1 MGIVLAMLLSL
12 WLILQSP
19 IVQTFVAKKI
29 AARLSEKLHAEI
41 SVRGV
46 SIAFFNKVVLK
57 DILVRDQKQDSLL
70 FVHRLVAG
78 IDSFSIKKRYV
89 AIGHLRLDGT
99 YLNVYPDSAGRYNY
113 QFLAD
118 RFTPTDSVKLQDT
131 ASFDFRMNRFDFDDA
146 RISYAYRDS
155 LGNHQLTLNNIAL
168 GISGVKIHSQDIA
181 FDVTNFQ
188 LVNPNDFRLEECSA
202 FFRATADSVSLTKLH
217 VKTSKSEISEA
228 NIRIDKSKL
237 GPNMNFRKLKM
248 DSELKKSS
256 ISLKEVGLF
265 LPELKGMTENIQV
278 QGQVSG
284 TLSDLRGR
292 NIELSLGNNT
302 RLVFDAY
309 LNGLPDISSTYMH
322 IDLKKSFADLQELSR
337 VRLPDVLGIEHFIIP
352 QEFLEAGVVEYTGNF
367 TGFLSD
373 FVAYGTFKSK
383 LGVVRTDLSFV
394 PSGGDKLN
402 INGKLR
408 TVGLRLGAL
417 TGTDLAGPLSFDG
430 AIHGILNQNSNDF
443 SAQVLGRIDSIE
455 INNYYYRNIDLN
467 GDIENKQ
474 FDGHLV
480 VDDPNL
486 KMQFDGKFNLNVPVP
501 IFNFDMIVETADLK
515 AMNLD
520 RTFALSKISFALD
533 ANFTGNNIDNLAGSI
548 HFRQGNYQN
557 ENGLLAFDNFDLK
570 TYYEHEPVLQ
580 VRSDFF
586 DADIRGQYELHNLA
600 SSVKKILSHY
610 LPSAGI
616 KAAGENDTNNFDF
629 SLNLKDINRFTKV
642 LMPDLQIDP
651 ATVEGNISSDRN
663 TMVINASFPLIH
675 YKTAVLSNL
684 SLVVQ
689 GNSELSIH
697 NKIEEV
703 SLGNSFKIYNLALN
717 SSAKDDAL
725 DSKFSWNNFD
735 QVSYSGSI
743 NTRATFY
750 RQKNYPHVEI
760 ALKPSRIYLGDSLW
774 QVAPALVTIDSTR
787 VGVDNVSFSNKGQ
800 SIRLEGSI
808 AMSQDDKLN
817 VHFQQ
822 IDLNA
827 LNNFIPGDLELTG
840 ELNGSISVFNM
851 YKQALFLSDL
861 KISDLGL
868 LGQTLGD
875 ATVQSKWDTNSES
888 IDASLLVNSD
898 NRKSLEATGIYSPGK
913 DSLSIHTRFD
923 HFSILILQPLLGSSF
938 ANVHGT
944 ATGKVWIHGKPDHI
958 MHDGALYAENAGLM
972 LSDLGVN
979 YNLSDSVRFSHD
991 KIIFPNI
998 VIADEYGNTGVFS
1011 GSIQHQSFSK
1021 MIYDLSIRSNRL
1033 MAINT
1038 TPEINEQFYGKAFG
1052 SGVVRITGKG
1062 ITILIDGVIRT
1073 EKGTE
1078 MNIALESTS
1087 DAAEYDFLRFVTH
1100 GYRPPARESDD
1111 DYDYSDVQMKFE
1123 VNVTPEA
1130 KMQLIYNSKIGD
1142 VIKSQGSG
1150 TLQVSIDKNYN
1161 ILLYGE
1167 YTFEQGDY
1175 LFTLQNVI
1183 NKKFEIQQGGTIEW
1197 NGNPYDATLNLNAI
1211 YRLKASLSDLFA
1223 NSYSYVNIETQRLP
1237 VLCKIELT
1245 KSLNNPDIKFD
1256 IELPT
1261 AEDRIKDDVRQ
1272 FISTDEDMNKQMLSL
1287 LVLGKFY
1294 TPEYLRGSYNASN
1307 NNLVGTTA
1315 SELLSNQ
1322 LSNWLSQISNDVD
1335 VGVNYRPGNQITNDE
1350 IELAMSTQMFNN
1362 RVTINGNIGNN
1373 TSQRTSANN
1382 NGLVGDA
1389 DINVKL
1395 TKNGKL
1401 QLKAYNHANNN
1412 LIYETSP
1419 YTQGVGITYREDY
1432 NTFDE
1437 LWKKLTSVFRKK
1449 KAVTT
1454 SGS

>member
-1 MGIVLAMLLSL
+1 MGIVLAMFVSL

-19 IVQTFVAKKI
+19 FVQTYVAKKI
-29 AARLSEKLHAEI
+29 AARLSENLHADI

-46 SIAFFNKVVLK
+46 SIAFFDKVVLK

-70 FVHRLVAG
+70 FVHRLVAA

-89 AIGHLRLDGT
+89 TIGRLQLNGT

-118 RFTPTDSVKLQDT
+118 RFASADSVKSKDT
-131 ASFDFRMNRFDFDDA
+131 TGFNFQMNRFDFDDA
-146 RISYAYRDS
+146 KVNYAYRDS
-155 LGNHQLTLNNIAL
+155 LGNHQLSLNHIAL
-168 GISGVKIHSQDIA
+168 GISGLKILNQNIA
-181 FDVTNFQ
+181 FNIANFQ
-188 LVNPNDFRLEECSA
+188 LDNPNNFRLEECSA
-202 FFRATADSVSLTKLH
+202 SFSATADSVKLEKLH
-217 VKTSKSEISEA
+217 IKTSESEISEA

-237 GPNMNFRKLKM
+237 GRDMNFGKLKM

-265 LPELKGMTENIQV
+265 VPELKGMTEKIQV
-278 QGQVSG
+278 SGEVSG
-284 TLSDLRGR
+284 TLADLKGH
-292 NIELSLGNNT
+292 NIELSVGRNT
-302 RLVFDAY
+302 RLDFDAY
-309 LNGLPDISSTYMH
+309 LSGLPDIASTYMH

-352 QEFLEAGVVEYTGNF
+352 REFLEAGVVEYTGNF

-394 PSGGDKLN
+394 PSGGDQLK
-402 INGKLR
+402 INGNLR
-408 TVGLRLGAL
+408 TVSLKLGAL
-417 TGTDLAGPLSFDG
+417 TGTDLVGPLSFSG
-430 AIHGILNQNSNDF
+430 AIHGLLNQNSNDF
-443 SAQVLGRIDSIE
+443 SAQVVGRIDSIE
-455 INNYYYRNIDLN
+455 INKYQYRNIDLN
-467 GDIENKQ
+467 GDIKNKQ
-474 FDGHLV
+474 FDGRLM

-486 KMQFDGKFNLNVPVP
+486 KMKFDGKFNLNVPVP
-501 IFNFDMIVETADLK
+501 VFNFDMMVESADLK
-515 AMNLD
+515 AMNID
-520 RTFALSKISFALD
+520 HTYAQSKISFALD

-557 ENGLLAFDNFDLK
+557 ENGLVAFNNFDLK
-570 TYYEHEPVLQ
+570 TFYENEPVLQ

-586 DADIRGQYELHNLA
+586 DADVRGQYELHKLGNT
-600 SSVKKILSHY
+600 VKKIVTHY
-610 LPSAGI
+610 LPSSGI
-616 KAAGENDTNNFDF
+616 VASAENEANNFDF
-629 SLNLKDINRFTKV
+629 SLKLKDVNRFTRV
-642 LMPDLQIDP
+642 LMPELLIDP
-651 ATVEGNISSDRN
+651 AKIEGNISSDRN
-663 TMVINASFPLIH
+663 TMVVNATFPLIH
-675 YKTAVLSNL
+675 YRTAVLNNL
-684 SLVVQ
+684 SLVIQ
-689 GNSELSIH
+689 GNSELNIH
-697 NKIEEV
+697 NKVDEL
-703 SLGNSFKIYNLALN
+703 SLGSSFKVFNLALN
-717 SSAKDDAL
+717 STAFDDVLA
-725 DSKFSWNNFD
+725 SKLSWNNYD

-743 NTRATFY
+743 NTSTTFY
-750 RQKNYPHVEI
+750 KQQNHPHVEI
-760 ALKPSRIYLGDSLW
+760 ALKPSRIFLGDSLW
-774 QVAPALVTIDSTR
+774 QVNPSLVIIDSTR
-787 VGVDNVSFSNKGQ
+787 IGVDNVSFSNKGQ
-800 SIRLEGSI
+800 SIRLEGFVS
-808 AMSQDDKLN
+808 MNQDDKLN

-827 LNNFIPGDLELTG
+827 LNNFIPGDLEFAG
-840 ELNGSISVFNM
+840 KLNGSVSLFNI

-861 KISDLGL
+861 KISGLGM
-868 LGQTLGD
+868 LGQPLGD
-875 ATVQSKWDTNSES
+875 AVVQSKWDTKSES
-888 IDASLLVNSD
+888 IDASLLVHSGT
-898 NRKSLEATGIYSPGK
+898 RRALEANGIYNPEK
-913 DSLSIHTRFD
+913 DSLSIHTNFD

-938 ANVHGT
+938 ANIHGT
-944 ATGKVWIHGKPDHI
+944 ATGKVWVHGSPGHI

-998 VIADEYGNTGVFS
+998 TIDDEYGNTGTFS

-1021 MIYDLSIRSNRL
+1021 MVYDLTIKSNRL

-1038 TPEINEQFYGKAFG
+1038 TPAINEQFYGKAFG

-1062 ITILIDGVIRT
+1062 ITILIDGVVRT

-1087 DAAEYDFLRFVTH
+1087 DATEYDFLTFVTH
-1100 GYRPPARESDD
+1100 GYQPPKPENDD

-1123 VNVTPEA
+1123 VNITPEA

-1150 TLQVSIDKNYN
+1150 TLQVSIDKNFN

-1167 YTFEQGDY
+1167 YTFDQGDY

-1223 NSYSYVNIETQRLP
+1223 NAYQNIDTQRLP
-1237 VLCKIELT
+1237 ILCKIELT
-1245 KSLNNPDIKFD
+1245 KSLSNPDIKFD

-1261 AEDRIKDDVRQ
+1261 AEDRIKDEVKQ
-1272 FISTDEDMNKQMLSL
+1272 YISTDEDMNKQMLSL

-1294 TPEYLRGSYNASN
+1294 MPEYLRGTYTAAN

-1419 YTQGVGITYREDY
+1419 YTQGVGVTYREDY
-1432 NTFDE
+1432 NNFKE
-1437 LWKKLTSVFRKK
+1437 LWRKLTSMFRKK
-1449 KAVTT
+1449 ETPAGT
-1454 SGS
+1454 SGK